1 MLLRRT
7 ASFLSTPDA
16 LKAYTRIVAPDAA
29 VGAKRAAF
37 VNFLNEYFKRDE
49 NKTDI
54 PRQYQNV
61 RGVMNDVNGFMD
73 WLYGSGYEAVMS
85 SLTDGAHRKY
95 MNERYGN
102 NMDLSYNE
110 VIKLQQDQQEYNDYM
125 EGNLNIDTASVGET
139 METPNIETGG
149 ESIFN
154 EDEAVATATGPG
166 LNTDPDF
173 QPSAPLNADQ
183 RVALAGGN
191 LDEAI
196 ALGQRRV

>member
-1 MLLRRT
+1 
-7 ASFLSTPDA
+7 
-16 LKAYTRIVAPDAA
+16 
-29 VGAKRAAF
+29 
-37 VNFLNEYFKRDE
+37 
-49 NKTDI
+49 
-54 PRQYQNV
+54 
-61 RGVMNDVNGFMD
+61 MNDINGFTD
-73 WLYGSGYEAVMS
+73 LVLGSGYEAIMS

-139 METPNIETGG
+139 TVQPNIETGG
-149 ESIFN
+149 ESIFS
-154 EDEAVATATGPG
+154 EDEAVATVRGPG
-166 LNTDPDF
+166 LNVDPDY
-173 QPSAPLNADQ
+173 QQSAPLNANQ

-196 ALGQRRV
+196 ALGQRKV